1 MGNGNLDLIRI
12 YVSAD
17 SEKRV
22 DLIIRNYPN
31 FLGMVDGY
39 TEGLCYMI
47 ENEKES
53 NSRHESGALG
63 VRIQGGNGMSDP
75 TARKA
80 IRNLMLF
87 DALVNCDF
95 SGDIMEGVDCAETY
109 MEDAYVLRDMRKDYA
124 LFNSQLSILGT
135 QQDFFTKY
143 LRKEISLTDVAE
155 DQGITYEAARQK
167 IYKIRQR
174 LKRQVISFMDRKI
187 GGMP

>member
-1 MGNGNLDLIRI
+1 
-12 YVSAD
+12 
-17 SEKRV
+17 
-22 DLIIRNYPN
+22 
-31 FLGMVDGY
+31 
-39 TEGLCYMI
+39 
-47 ENEKES
+47 
-53 NSRHESGALG
+53 
-63 VRIQGGNGMSDP
+63 MSDP

-80 IRNLMLF
+80 IRNVMLF
-87 DALVNCDF
+87 DALFNCDF

-109 MEDAYVLRDMRKDYA
+109 MEDAYVLRNMRKDYA

>member
-63 VRIQGGNGMSDP
+63 VRIQGGMSDP

-80 IRNLMLF
+80 IRNVMLF

-135 QQDFFTKY
+135 QKDFFTKY
-143 LRKEISLTDVAE
+143 LRREISLTDVAE